1 MEPNQEVFDITEA
14 IKQAVQTEKIYLF
27 GSHAYGNPNEDS
39 DYDFYLVIPDGG
51 ARPIDVMQKAYRS
64 LLHVN
69 RTTAVDIL
77 ANYSSSFRNRR
88 ELNTLERKIYREGV
102 LLYG

>member
-1 MEPNQEVFDITEA
+1 MVPNQEVFNIAEA
-14 IKQAVQTEKIYLF
+14 IKKAVQTEKIYLF
-27 GSHAYGNPNEDS
+27 GSHAYGNPNIDS

-64 LLHVN
+64 LVN
-69 RTTAVDIL
+69 TKVPVDIF
-77 ANYSSSFRNRR
+77 ADYSSRFRDRR

-102 LLYG
+102 LLYERN